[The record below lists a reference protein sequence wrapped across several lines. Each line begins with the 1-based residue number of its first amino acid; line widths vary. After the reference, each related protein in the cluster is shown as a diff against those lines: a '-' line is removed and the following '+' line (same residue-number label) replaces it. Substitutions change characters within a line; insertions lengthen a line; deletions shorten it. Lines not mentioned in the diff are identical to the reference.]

1 MSVHCQR
8 GLCSHN
14 DQSVDLCEMMKSPCG
29 SNSTKEEMLW
39 DVPITWVEVEE
50 GSLSTNWT
58 ESREKWR
65 EEPFP
70 AWLSNKSMQ
79 VEVASNTLP
88 LLNKLGSGYFR
99 QFDRIL
105 KITLMHTFAFPG

>member
-1 MSVHCQR
+1 MFQLPTDVVDALTHAASVNLDH
-8 GLCSHN
+8 S
-14 DQSVDLCEMMKSPCG
+14 
-29 SNSTKEEMLW
+29 
-39 DVPITWVEVEE
+39 
-50 GSLSTNWT
+50 WT
-58 ESREKWR
+58 ESMEKWR

-70 AWLSNKSMQ
+70 TWLSNKSMQ

-105 KITLMHTFAFPG
+105 KITLIHTFAFPG